1 LRDQKTK
8 QSKSVKPIPY
18 QPKVDPRSF
27 LPGKITSIQ
36 VTAQV
41 PSELP
46 PGQYDVILN
55 LPDGSPTLKDKAAY
69 RILFAN
75 GGKVQDKENRFNIIG
90 NITVQ

>member
-27 LPGKITSIQ
+27 LPGKTTSIQ
-36 VTAQV
+36 VTVKV
-41 PSELP
+41 PSELSP
-46 PGQYDVILN
+46 SQYDVILN
-55 LPDGSPTLKDKAAY
+55 LPDGSPTLKDEPKY

-75 GGKVQDKENRFNIIG
+75 GGKVQDKVNRFNIIG
-90 NITVQ
+90 QITVQ